1 MNLGTF
7 VAVFPRISLHMLG
20 GATAFWLVQP
30 GFRSSSASLSL
41 CRDDCVVWCRVLRQ
55 DSKIQGVISFPKI
68 PTGLFLSKAIRL
80 GQRQTLRDVNKRDL
94 NGSKFLVGC
103 DIRFS

>member
-20 GATAFWLVQP
+20 GAVALCLVQL
-30 GFRSSSASLSL
+30 GFRSSGASLSL

-55 DSKIQGVISFPKI
+55 DSKIQGVISSQKDPLAYFY
-68 PTGLFLSKAIRL
+68 
-80 GQRQTLRDVNKRDL
+80 LRPFEL
-94 NGSKFLVGC
+94 LV
-103 DIRFS
+103 FT